1 MNNLEKWQFD
11 IKTTMTIKGLSGKD
25 VAQVIGVTAPAVTE
39 CINKGAGSDRLKLAI
54 SKAVGVTTPWRSFEE
69 YVGEIEEY

>member
-1 MNNLEKWQFD
+1 MNDLEKWQFD

-54 SKAVGVTTPWRSFEE
+54 SKAVGVTTSWRSFEE

>member
-1 MNNLEKWQFD
+1 MNDLEKWQFD

-25 VAQVIGVTAPAVTE
+25 IAQVIGVTGPAGTE

-69 YVGEIEEY
+69 YVGKIEEY